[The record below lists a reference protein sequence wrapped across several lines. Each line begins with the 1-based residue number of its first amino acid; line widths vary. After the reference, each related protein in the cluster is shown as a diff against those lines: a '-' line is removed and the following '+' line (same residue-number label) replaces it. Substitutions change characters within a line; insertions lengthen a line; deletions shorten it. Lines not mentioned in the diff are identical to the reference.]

1 MTDSINMTAVFN
13 SLDSRKAQAQATIDK
28 YSAADRIEA
37 SRIASVYDN
46 CDKTSVKHLCDTAA
60 ILRDQFKEQTMNAI
74 TTADGYFYTQL
85 PSGWYTDGD
94 VEFDLNNTDIFG
106 LLWQAT
112 GNYYCADGDGLVVVE
127 FDGHGNFYVADQ
139 GDLVG
144 EFDSLRAA
152 LMCAQ
157 STLAANYPAV
167 YESNIE

>member
-1 MTDSINMTAVFN
+1 MTHANV
-13 SLDSRKAQAQATIDK
+13 L
-28 YSAADRIEA
+28 
-37 SRIASVYDN
+37 
-46 CDKTSVKHLCDTAA
+46 
-60 ILRDQFKEQTMNAI
+60 
-74 TTADGYFYTQL
+74 TTADGYMYAQQ
-85 PSGWYTDGD
+85 PNGWFTDGD
-94 VEFDLNNTDIFG
+94 AEFDVNNTDIFG
-106 LLWQAT
+106 LLWQAN

-144 EFDSLRAA
+144 KFDSLRAA